1 MSWQELFAIT
11 VNHGY
16 IPQIFFAELIFFL
29 HVDRKEHFVRRV
41 AVGLP
46 IFLLAAVVLPNL
58 IAKHVSGFFS
68 LTIFLLSI
76 LFWRSCIDADFSQL
90 LFRFI
95 AAQLIQ
101 NLSYHIEN
109 LFYLPFADYFT
120 YLGRLIWS
128 VVCMVGV
135 YTAAYHF
142 LVRRLDFSSDSDAH
156 KMLNQQFV
164 FLFSIVTTLFVYLMQ
179 YLYRVYQVDQLWI
192 SRPPLILCCIFAL
205 CVQFGYLALGRE
217 QKNNLMLEQMIAKEQ
232 HQMEITQESM
242 DAINR
247 KAHDLKHQIIRLR
260 SMALADETELQE
272 IADAVAQ
279 YETTFHTGNNTLD
292 TILSDKQLVCNQH
305 TIELSVMA
313 QGEIINFLRPG
324 EIASLFGN
332 ALDNAIEFEM
342 KIENAAQRCIS
353 LQLFESKGLI
363 CIQVENYCPQETHW
377 QTELPTTTK
386 PGRLDHGFGLRSIQ
400 YIAQQHH
407 GSLHV
412 SWEHGFFV
420 LRVLIPC
427 TNA

>member
-1 MSWQELFAIT
+1 MSWKELFAIT
-11 VNHGY
+11 INHGY
-16 IPQIFFAELIFFL
+16 IPQIFLAELIFFL

-46 IFLLAAVVLPNL
+46 VFLLAAIVLPNL
-58 IAKHVSGFFS
+58 ITYYVISFFS
-68 LTIFLLSI
+68 FVIFLLSMF
-76 LFWRSCIDADFSQL
+76 FWFYCVDIDFSQF
-90 LFRFI
+90 LFRCI
-95 AAQLIQ
+95 AAQLVQ
-101 NLSYHIEN
+101 NLSHQIEN
-109 LFYLPFADYFT
+109 LFYLPFAEHFT

-128 VVCMVGV
+128 VTCMIGV
-135 YTAAYHF
+135 YVAAYHF
-142 LVRRLDFSSDSDAH
+142 LVCRLDFSSDSDAH
-156 KMLNQQFV
+156 KMPNQQFI
-164 FLFSIVTTLFVYLMQ
+164 FFFSIVTTLFVYLMQ
-179 YLYRVYQVDQLWI
+179 SLYRVYQVDQLWI

-217 QKNNLMLEQMIAKEQ
+217 QENNLMLEQMIAKEQ
-232 HQMEITQESM
+232 HQMEMTQENM

-260 SMALADETELQE
+260 SMAPTDETELQE

-279 YETTFHTGNNTLD
+279 YETTFHTGNATLD

-313 QGEIINFLRPG
+313 QGELLDFLRPG

-332 ALDNAIEFEM
+332 ALDNAIECEM

-363 CIQVENYCPQETHW
+363 CFQVENYCPQETHW
-377 QTELPTTTK
+377 QTELPTSTK

-412 SWEHGFFV
+412 SWEQELFI
-420 LRVLIPC
+420 LRVLIPYVS
-427 TNA
+427 A